1 MIRPVIRPRIFTA
14 PTLVALAAFV
24 WGALLPAQA
33 RAQDAA
39 ELLLRLSRME
49 NQVRQMTGH
58 IEQLQQQNRRL
69 EDDLQRFRKDTDLRF
84 EDAAGGKGGSGAV
97 AGTPAPAAARPAGSA
112 ARRNDAFDPNA
123 NPAAPGAP
131 RALGTTPPSAP
142 LQTAPSGRRGDAGG
156 AMPMQLDGQPG
167 AGATAVA
174 PPPRIGPSVAASS
187 GGDTRAEFAQAQ
199 DMMKRGEYANA
210 EMAFRQFLQAHPKS
224 ALVAEATFQ
233 LGETYN
239 QRSQYREAAEQ
250 YLKVSTAWPQSTR
263 AATAM
268 LRLGVA
274 LNALGAKDQ
283 ACATLQ
289 EIDKRYPNASAIVKR
304 GVEREFRRAK
314 CEA

>member
-1 MIRPVIRPRIFTA
+1 MIRPVIRLRLFTLPA
-14 PTLVALAAFV
+14 FLLLTTLVS
-24 WGALLPAQA
+24 GALFPAPA

-49 NQVRQMTGH
+49 NQVRQMTGQ

-84 EDAAGGKGGSGAV
+84 EDTAGGKGGAGAA
-97 AGTPAPAAARPAGSA
+97 AGSPAPAAARPAGSP

-123 NPAAPGAP
+123 NPSAPGAP

-156 AMPMQLDGQPG
+156 TMPMQLDGQPG
-167 AGATAVA
+167 AAAAAA

-224 ALVAEATFQ
+224 TLVAEATFQ